1 MIPPDVIEQV
11 KKIDLV
17 SLIGKHIELKKR
29 GRDYWAC
36 CPFHQ
41 EKTPSFHI
49 TPEKGMYFCMGCRA
63 GGTAI
68 DWMINYHGMRMIDAV
83 KALAAEMNIP
93 FEEVKETLAPKKFK
107 KLVITREKKEDS
119 KVAFVDKDRATAAL
133 ILECKRNDG
142 LKKWFESKGIRRLH
156 VSSLAATGEIGWWGG
171 RLVYFYP
178 DGAIKIRESL
188 ESSRTS
194 RWVKGSAEEC
204 WQSSNLDRCPGGIW
218 MFEGETDCMRSDP
231 YVPSDNWCISMPS
244 ASWAPTPEQCYR
256 IGAFREVTLCFDGDR
271 AGREA
276 TKRIAALLKKHAN
289 GCKVYDLQMPDGMDC
304 CKLND
309 EQLKKLI
316 DRKIELR

>member
-1 MIPPDVIEQV
+1 MIPPAIIEQV
-11 KKIDLV
+11 KMIDLI
-17 SLIGKHIELKKR
+17 SLIGKHVELKKR
-29 GRDYWAC
+29 GRDYWGC
-36 CPFHQ
+36 CPLHQ

-49 TPEKGMYFCMGCRA
+49 TPDKGVWHCMGCGE

-68 DWMINYHGMRMIDAV
+68 DWMKKFHGLSFNEAV
-83 KALAAEMNIP
+83 KSLAADMNLN
-93 FEEVKETLAPKKFK
+93 FSEVIHTLAPKRFK

-119 KVAFVDKDRATAAL
+119 KVAFVDKNRATAAL
-133 ILECKRNDG
+133 ILECERNDG
-142 LKKWFESKGIRRLH
+142 LKRWFDSKGICRLY

-178 DGAIKIRESL
+178 DGAIKIRGSL
-188 ESSRTS
+188 DSSRTS
-194 RWVKGSAEEC
+194 RWAEGSAAEC

-231 YVPSDNWCISMPS
+231 CAPSDNWSISMPS
-244 ASWAPTPEQCYR
+244 ASWTPTPEQCYR

-271 AGREA
+271 AGKEA
-276 TKRIAALLKKHAN
+276 TKRISDLFKKHAN

-309 EQLKKLI
+309 KELKKLI
-316 DRKIELR
+316 DNKVRI